1 MKKIGL
7 FILIVFLGINVYGAS
22 EATLKNIRVNG
33 KDCSCSGYECTIEA
47 SKKTATV
54 TYELNDSEAKVD
66 RLSGF
71 SVDLDGLTTVV
82 KIVVTNDKGEEK
94 IENTY
99 NITITLHEKSS
110 DITLKTLKV
119 NNEPITL
126 LNDVFVYSYMA
137 KYSDDKIVID
147 ATTNDSN
154 AKVKKEDEYKFDLDK
169 SSMSIDFTV
178 QAEDE
183 TTKTYRVVLKRGERP
198 DTSLK
203 SLKLD
208 HGTIEF
214 DKDKLEYEFTVDYSV
229 NDLIIEAIANNDNA
243 SVKIEKEDLIVG
255 ENIIKIIV
263 TNDKAT
269 SEYVL
274 KVTREENKDKSIANI
289 KSIKI
294 KEYPKFDFEEN
305 VLDYTIKLRD
315 IPEKLTIDAESKS
328 SDGKV
333 EIINNEKLED
343 GSKITIKNT
352 LIETGIIR
360 EYTITILKDTEEVTS
375 KTSII
380 IGIILVLLMIILMII
395 LEIREKKNKRHLEL
409 TKILNLK
416 RKKDKEKKEKEKT
429 KKVEEDDLEII

>member
-1 MKKIGL
+1 MKKMGL
-7 FILIVFLGINVYGAS
+7 FILIVFLGINVYGTS

-33 KDCSCSGYECTIEA
+33 KDCSCSGYDCTIEA

-154 AKVKKEDEYKFDLDK
+154 AKVKKEDEYKFDLEK

-229 NDLIIEAIANNDNA
+229 NDLIIEAIANSDNA

-274 KVTREENKDKSIANI
+274 KVTREENKDKSIANL

-395 LEIREKKNKRHLEL
+395 FEIREKKYKRHLEL

>member
-1 MKKIGL
+1 MKRICL
-7 FILIVFLGINVYGAS
+7 FILIVFLGINVHATG
-22 EATLKNIRVNG
+22 EATLKNIKVNG
-33 KDCSCSGYECTIEA
+33 KDCSCAGYDCTIEA

-54 TYELNDSEAKVD
+54 TYELNDSEATVD

-71 SVDLDGLTTVV
+71 SVDLDGLTTLV

-99 NITITLHEKSS
+99 SINITLHEKSS

-119 NNEPITL
+119 NGDPITIL
-126 LNDVFVYSYMA
+126 TDVFVYSYMA
-137 KYSDDKIVID
+137 KYSDEEIVID
-147 ATTNDSN
+147 AVTNDAN
-154 AKVKKEDEYKFDLDK
+154 AKIKVDETYKFPLDR
-169 SSMSIDFTV
+169 SSISVDFTV
-178 QAEDE
+178 VAEDE
-183 TTKTYRVVLKRGERP
+183 TTKTYRVVAKRGERP
-198 DTSLK
+198 DTSLQ
-203 SLKLD
+203 SLKID

-214 DKDKLEYEFTVDYSV
+214 NKDKLEYEFMVDYSV
-229 NDLIIEAIANNDNA
+229 TDLIIEAIPNSEDA

-255 ENIIKIIV
+255 ENIVKIIV

-274 KVTREENKDKSIANI
+274 KVTREENKDKSIANL

-294 KEYPKFDFEEN
+294 KEYPKLDFEEN

-315 IPEKLTIDAESKS
+315 IPEKLTIDAESIS

-343 GSKITIKNT
+343 GSKITIRNT
-352 LIETGIIR
+352 LIETGIVR
-360 EYTITILKDTEEVTS
+360 EYTITIIKSDEKETS

-380 IGIILVLLMIILMII
+380 IGLIIVSLMTIIMIIV
-395 LEIREKKNKRHLEL
+395 EIRDKKNQRHLEL
-409 TKILNLK
+409 TKILNLR
-416 RKKDKEKKEKEKT
+416 RKKERERKNKEQKKKE
-429 KKVEEDDLEII
+429 EDELEII